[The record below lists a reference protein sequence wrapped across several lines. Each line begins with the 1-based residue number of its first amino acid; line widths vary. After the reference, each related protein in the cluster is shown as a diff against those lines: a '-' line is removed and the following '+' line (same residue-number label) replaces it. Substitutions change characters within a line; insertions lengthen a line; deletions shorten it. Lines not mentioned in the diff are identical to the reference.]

1 MIQIPQFGSLVYIQM
16 AAVTYDNIIEVYKNK
31 DKNGFAMITIVCKP
45 DYNINQIKRF
55 VEEHLPL
62 GITYAIQTENI

>member
-1 MIQIPQFGSLVYIQM
+1 MIQIPQFGSLAYIQM

-31 DKNGFAMITIVCKP
+31 DPNEFEVLIIVCKP
-45 DYNINQIKRF
+45 NYDKKQIQKFIN
-55 VEEHLPL
+55 EHLPL